1 MSAAS
6 PSVGAKKGSPNFHV
20 AHHFDSAD
28 TQFDAGRM
36 GIWLFLVTEILFFGG
51 LFCAFFIFRS
61 RYFDS
66 FVEAH
71 NHLDWRLGALNTVF
85 LITSSLTMA
94 LGVRSAQTSNKD
106 LTTKMLFVTFLL
118 AGAFLVVKYFE
129 YTHKIHDGLLPGN
142 LFFPGEVLADPAA
155 EHARRLDILHAKGFT
170 SHHPHVFF
178 SIYFVMTGIHG
189 LHVVIGMGLILWIL
203 FRNMRG
209 EFSGRYYAAVEGT
222 GLYWHLVDLIW
233 IYLFPLLY
241 LVG

>member
-1 MSAAS
+1 MSAAHATS
-6 PSVGAKKGSPNFHV
+6 AAKGSPNFHV

-36 GIWLFLVTEILFFGG
+36 GVWIFLVTEVLFFGG

-61 RYFDS
+61 WYFDS

-71 NHLDWRLGALNTVF
+71 NFLDWKLGGLNTVF

-94 LGVRSAQTSNKD
+94 LGVRAAQTTNQKQTSF
-106 LTTKMLFVTFLL
+106 MLLVTFLL
-118 AGAFLVVKYFE
+118 AGAFLVVKYYE

-142 LFFPGEVLADPAA
+142 LFFPGTPLDDPAA
-155 EHARRLDILHAKGFT
+155 EQARRVAILESKGFHT
-170 SHHPHVFF
+170 LHPHVFF

-209 EFSGRYYAAVEGT
+209 EFSGRYYAAVEGV

>member
-1 MSAAS
+1 MSAHAAADA
-6 PSVGAKKGSPNFHV
+6 PKGSPDFHV

-61 RYFDS
+61 WYFDS

-71 NHLDWRLGALNTVF
+71 NHLDWKLGGLNTVF

-94 LGVRSAQTSNKD
+94 LAVRSAQTTNQQQ
-106 LTTKMLFVTFLL
+106 TTRMLVFTLL
-118 AGAFLVVKYFE
+118 FAAAFLVVKYFE
-129 YTHKIHDGLLPGN
+129 YTHKIHDGLLPGKH
-142 LFFPGEVLADPAA
+142 FSAV
-155 EHARRLDILHAKGFT
+155 GFT
-170 SHHPHVFF
+170 SANPGVFF
-178 SIYFVMTGIHG
+178 SIYFTMTGIHG
-189 LHVVIGMGLILWIL
+189 LHVVIGIGLLLWIL

-209 EFSGRYYAAVEGT
+209 EFSSRYYAPVEGV

>member
-6 PSVGAKKGSPNFHV
+6 TAEHATGEQKGSPEFHV
-20 AHHFDSAD
+20 AHHFDRAD
-28 TQFDAGRM
+28 TQFDAAKM

-51 LFCAFFIFRS
+51 LFCALFIYRGW
-61 RYFDS
+61 YFDS

-71 NHLDWRLGALNTVF
+71 HHLDKKMGALNTLF

-94 LGVRSAQTSNKD
+94 LAVRASQQAKKDQTVR
-106 LTTKMLFVTFLL
+106 LLAVTFLL

-129 YTHKIHDGLLPGN
+129 YSHKIHDGLLPGK
-142 LFFPGEVLADPAA
+142 FFTAS
-155 EHARRLDILHAKGFT
+155 GFT
-170 SHHPHVFF
+170 TEFASVFF
-178 SIYFVMTGIHG
+178 AIYFVMTGIHG
-189 LHVVIGMGLILWIL
+189 LHVVIGMGLILWIML
-203 FRNMRG
+203 RAMKN
-209 EFSGRYYAAVEGT
+209 EFSGRYYAPVEGV